1 MVSAYRKLK
10 LRFFGGHER
19 TALVNKNIFYSFFI
33 KGASIVCQ
41 FALIPLT
48 LNYLDKTRFGIWLTL
63 SSIIAWFSFFDI
75 GIGNGLRNKLSEA
88 LSENK
93 VTLAK
98 IYVSTSYAL
107 VTMIFTAIIGLFWI
121 INPFLNWAEIL
132 NTPAE
137 MNLELSK
144 MALFVFSFFC
154 IRFILVLIG
163 NILFAYQKSALN
175 NLINPLGNILSLL
188 IIYILTITTSS
199 SLLMVA
205 ITFSV
210 APVAILVIFNVYF
223 FYGPFRPIAPSI
235 RYVDLK
241 HSRELLG
248 LGVRFFIIQ
257 IAALVLYSTA
267 NVVLIQLF
275 GPDDVTMYNVAYKYF
290 TVAQLVFGIV
300 TATYWSA
307 FTEAFVKQEFDWI
320 RDAVKRLENI
330 TYLLI
335 AGIVVSTVAADFVI
349 RLWVGDSV
357 TIPFSMKLTTSL
369 YAIIGLIAAPQHIFI
384 NGSGK
389 ITLQLYAA
397 IFSIVF
403 TIPLAIL
410 FCKYLNFGPSGV
422 IVAMMGTSI
431 PTTIL
436 YRIQYNKIM
445 NGTAT
450 GIWGR

>member
-1 MVSAYRKLK
+1 MVSTYQKMKSRL
-10 LRFFGGHER
+10 FGGHER

-93 VTLAK
+93 ITLAR

-107 VTMIFTAIIGLFWI
+107 VTIIFVGIIGLFWLV
-121 INPFLNWAEIL
+121 NPFLNWADIL

-175 NLINPLGNILSLL
+175 NLINPLGNIVSLL

-199 SLLMVA
+199 SLLLVA
-205 ITFSV
+205 VTFSV

-223 FYGPFRPIAPSI
+223 FYGPFKPIAPSI
-235 RYVDLK
+235 RYVDFK

-248 LGVRFFIIQ
+248 LGFRFFIIQ

-320 RDAVKRLENI
+320 KDAIKRLENI

-335 AGIVVSTVAADFVI
+335 GGIIVSTVVADFVI
-349 RLWVGDSV
+349 RLWVGDSI

-410 FCKYLNFGPSGV
+410 FCKYLSFGPSGV
-422 IVAMMGTSI
+422 IVAMMCTSI

-445 NGTAT
+445 NSV
-450 GIWGR
+450 